1 MWHSMR
7 VFFETKF
14 PLSYVLSVLRSITEE
29 VVLELAGMCLT
40 LRVSLGH
47 ILSVTTIYGL
57 FKYLRRNVEALELT
71 EVDVV
76 NLATKYQLG

>member
-1 MWHSMR
+1 MR

-14 PLSYVLSVLRSITEE
+14 PLSYVLRVLRSITEE

-40 LRVSLGH
+40 LRVSLDH
-47 ILSVTTIYGL
+47 ILSVSTIYGL

-71 EVDVV
+71 EVRCCQFS
-76 NLATKYQLG
+76 Y